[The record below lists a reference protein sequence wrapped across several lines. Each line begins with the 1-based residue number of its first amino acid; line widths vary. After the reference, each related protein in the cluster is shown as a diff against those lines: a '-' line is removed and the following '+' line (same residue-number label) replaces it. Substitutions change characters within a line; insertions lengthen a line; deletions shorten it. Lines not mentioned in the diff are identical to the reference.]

1 MSGEPSCFHSLAER
15 MQAFRDA
22 DLYPVVTSEFC
33 NGRDPFDMFRMIA
46 EAGARL
52 IQIREKN
59 MDAATLCDLVRRCR
73 SVANRTRTL
82 LIVDDRLDV
91 ALAANADGVHL
102 GQEDLPIR
110 DAKRIAP
117 DLIIGTSTHNLSEIE
132 RAVAD
137 GTDYLNVGPIF
148 PTQTKSVSCIP
159 IGIEQLKLWIPKIP
173 VPFTVMGGIKERH
186 VPQLL
191 ELGVRRIAMVTCI
204 TQSADPVAETKNLLA
219 YWRP

>member
-15 MQAFRDA
+15 MQAFQAA
-22 DLYPVVTSEFC
+22 DLYPVISSEFC

-52 IQIREKN
+52 IQIREKD
-59 MDAATLCDLVRRCR
+59 MCAAELCDLVRRCR

-117 DLIIGTSTHNLSEIE
+117 DLIVGASTHNLSEIE
-132 RAVAD
+132 QAVAD

-148 PTQTKSVSCIP
+148 PTQTKRVSC
-159 IGIEQLKLWIPKIP
+159 
-173 VPFTVMGGIKERH
+173 V
-186 VPQLL
+186 
-191 ELGVRRIAMVTCI
+191 
-204 TQSADPVAETKNLLA
+204 PVASNS
-219 YWRP
+219 